1 MALEKSQ
8 ADCTQGT
15 IIKPTPSPSS
25 PGLFLPLP
33 LSLSLARK
41 GVYASAA
48 VGSLIKFSVP

>member
-8 ADCTQGT
+8 ADCMQGT

-33 LSLSLARK
+33 LSLARK
-41 GVYASAA
+41 GVYAHA
-48 VGSLIKFSVP
+48 VMGLLIKFSVP